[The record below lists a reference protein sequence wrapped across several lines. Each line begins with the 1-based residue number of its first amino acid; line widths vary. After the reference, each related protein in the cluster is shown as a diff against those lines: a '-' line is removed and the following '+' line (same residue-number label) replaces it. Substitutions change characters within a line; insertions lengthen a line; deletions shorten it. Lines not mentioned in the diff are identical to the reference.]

1 MEKLNAIVIDGKVY
15 EAVLDDTDS
24 CEECVFVDSEIGC
37 CRKSHCTSFML
48 SPYGK
53 SPYIFRYSQSLTDK
67 LNGK

>member
-1 MEKLNAIVIDGKVY
+1 MNGLNGIILNGKFY

-24 CEECVFVDSEIGC
+24 CDGCAFVDDEIEC

-67 LNGK
+67 INEK